1 MKILYNI
8 IVVILFPVLV
18 FSMTADELLQH
29 IDNRRFYESISYK
42 AIMKIHF
49 ENETLEKHL
58 NIYVKG
64 NKKAYLEI
72 VYPPEEKGTR
82 YLKLKDAMWIYFPT
96 ADDVIRISGHM
107 LRQSMFGSDLSY
119 EDASSVK
126 KLGDLY
132 NTTYD
137 TSLSNDTMYVLDL
150 TAKKKDVS
158 YYKRK
163 LYIKKDGLLIG
174 KMELYARSGKLLR
187 TMEFGEYKKYG
198 SIYVPMKMEV
208 KDEVRE
214 NSYTDIILL
223 NVKIGV
229 ILPDRMFTK
238 SYLRRKS

>member
-1 MKILYNI
+1 MKMLYNI

>member
-1 MKILYNI
+1 MKMLYNI

-18 FSMTADELLQH
+18 FSMTADELLQN